1 MEYRNLGKSG
11 LKISALSF
19 GSWVTFDNQLKDKS
33 ALSCMQMAYERGV
46 NFFDNAEAY
55 ANGKSEIL
63 MGKVLNKLDNIS
75 DMETENQVVS
85 EYEGG
90 NIDIDWEAL

>member
-11 LKISALSF
+11 LKISSLSF

-33 ALSCMQMAYERGV
+33 ALSCMQMAYEHGV

-63 MGKVLNKLDNIS
+63 MGKVLKKLKCSIALNIIKV
-75 DMETENQVVS
+75 DFNPNN
-85 EYEGG
+85 EY
-90 NIDIDWEAL
+90 IHPRRIKFL